1 MTFFIKVD
9 GVKCA
14 SCVAPIE
21 QALLQVPGVE
31 KANMNFATET
41 VTVNGEKSL
50 IFEDLKI
57 TLESMGYHA
66 QDFTEIKKTPED
78 ERNLKPEAT
87 LQVDMLVAFGFAIPL
102 FFNMFLEMMHS
113 PYAIPG
119 AIQLVF
125 ASIVQFWPGH
135 RLYTSAFKAAKRGYA
150 NMDTLVVIGTTAAY
164 AFSLFAVIVGSQALY
179 FEASAVVIAFVLL
192 GRYWETKAK
201 HTAREAVRSLME
213 QVPET
218 AWIKRKDQIIEV
230 FLSQL
235 KKGDIVIVK
244 AWELI
249 PVDGKISQGQS
260 EINEAMVTGEARPT
274 VKKVGEKVIGGTL
287 NGSGTL
293 NIEVT
298 AIGAESTLSKM
309 IKLVE
314 QAQASRPPIQQ
325 LVDKV
330 ASIFVPFVIALSLL
344 TFFVWLFLGFDFDE
358 SLIPAIAVLVIAC
371 PCALGLATPLA
382 VVVGIGSL
390 AKKGV
395 VIKDL
400 RVMEVLTKLN
410 MVVFDKTGTLTRGEF
425 KITKT
430 TSFIEKKDEA
440 ELTKIAASLQQGSEH
455 LLAIP
460 FVKKVKHSDLLK
472 VTGFKSHPG
481 KGIEGK
487 IGRTSYALGSKGY
500 MKSLKLKVPT
510 LRIKETETIIFLAK
524 LGAKPELIGCFYLE
538 DTPRA
543 SAGKVIRKLEKN
555 RISTY
560 LLTGDINANAQE
572 IAKKLSITNYKAEAS
587 PAVKLSTLEKLRKEG
602 HVLGMVGD
610 GVNDAPALATADVG
624 FAMGSGTDVALE
636 AAPVTLMRPN
646 LELIP
651 ISIKLSHKVMTVI
664 KQNLFWAFIFNIF
677 GIGLAAFGMLSPMI
691 AGAAMAFS
699 SVAVV
704 LNSLRLRKA

>member
-1 MTFFIKVD
+1 MTFLIKVD

-31 KANMNFATET
+31 MANMNFATET
-41 VTVNGEKSL
+41 ATVTGGKGL

-57 TLESMGYHA
+57 VLEAMGYHA
-66 QDFTEIKKTPED
+66 QDFTEIRSIPED
-78 ERNLKPEAT
+78 ERNLKPEAK
-87 LQVDMLVAFGFAIPL
+87 LQVDMFVAFGFAIPL
-102 FFNMFLEMMHS
+102 FFNMFLEMMES
-113 PYAIPG
+113 PYVIPG
-119 AIQLVF
+119 VFQLVF

-135 RLYTSAFKAAKRGYA
+135 RLYTSAIRAAKKGYA

-164 AFSLFAVIVGSQALY
+164 TFSLFGVIVDSQELY

-201 HTAREAVRSLME
+201 HTAREAIRSLME
-213 QVPET
+213 QIPET
-218 AWIKRKDQIIEV
+218 AWVKRKGQVIEV

-235 KKGDIVIVK
+235 KVGDVVIVK
-244 AWELI
+244 AWDRI
-249 PVDGKISQGQS
+249 PVDGKIIQGQS
-260 EINEAMVTGEARPT
+260 EINEAMITGEARP
-274 VKKVGEKVIGGTL
+274 VFKKESGKVIGGTL

-293 NIEVT
+293 EVKVT
-298 AIGAESTLSKM
+298 AIGTESTLSKM

-314 QAQASRPPIQQ
+314 QAQSSRPPIQQ

-330 ASIFVPFVIALSLL
+330 ASIFVPFVIGVSLL
-344 TFFVWLFLGFDFDE
+344 TFLLWLALGFEFE
-358 SLIPAIAVLVIAC
+358 QSLIPAIAVLVIAC

-390 AKKGV
+390 AKRGV

-430 TSFIEKKDEA
+430 TSFIKKKTED

-472 VTGFKSHPG
+472 VTGFKSLPG
-481 KGIEGK
+481 KGVEGK

-510 LRIKETETIIFLAK
+510 LRIKGTETIIFLAK
-524 LGAKPELIGCFYLE
+524 LGAKPELLGCYYLE

-543 SAGKVIRKLEKN
+543 MAEKVIRKLESQH
-555 RISTY
+555 ISTY

-572 IAKKLSITNYKAEAS
+572 LAKKLNMTNYKAEAS
-587 PAVKLSTLEKLRKEG
+587 PAVKLSTLENLRKEG
-602 HVLGMVGD
+602 YILGMVGD

-636 AAPVTLMRPN
+636 AAPITLMRTN

-651 ISIKLSHKVMTVI
+651 ISIKLSHKVLTVI

-677 GIGLAAFGMLSPMI
+677 GIGLAAFGLLSPMI